1 VSHKDFGIIQLK
13 LTNVADHDNV
23 LSTMRDFILKR
34 PESHIVL
41 FNSYSDVINSHNV
54 PILHINQ
61 GKFFYGRIIVFDIES
76 LKLAL
81 SFVNI
86 SEIIYYANTIPW
98 GKTPEKFSYW
108 DNIFNQDN
116 LKIVAAN
123 ENIYNIFSIGFK
135 TPVSI
140 ASEFTYEEFKHII

>member
-1 VSHKDFGIIQLK
+1 MSHQDFGVIQLK
-13 LTNVADHDNV
+13 LTNAVDHDKT
-23 LSTMRDFILKR
+23 LSTIHDFISQR
-34 PESHIVL
+34 PESHIVV
-41 FNSYSDVINSHNV
+41 FNSYSDIINNHNV

-81 SFVNI
+81 NFVNM
-86 SEIIYYANTIPW
+86 SEIVYYANTIPW
-98 GKTPEKFSYW
+98 EKTSEKFLYW
-108 DNIFNQDN
+108 YNLFSQDN

-123 ENIYNIFSIGFK
+123 ESIYNLFSIGFK

-140 ASEFTYEEFKHII
+140 ASEFTYEAFKHII